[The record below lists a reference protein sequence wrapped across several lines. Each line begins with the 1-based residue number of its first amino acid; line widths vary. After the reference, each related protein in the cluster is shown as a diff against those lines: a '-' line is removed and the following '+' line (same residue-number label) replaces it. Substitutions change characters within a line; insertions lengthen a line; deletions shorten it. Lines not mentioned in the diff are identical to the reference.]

1 MARKDVKFDITAQD
15 KTKAAFD
22 AAERH
27 VKGLS
32 DTVGRFKGAIGA
44 AFAVAGVAALAKFTK
59 EAITATAALDK
70 AASMA
75 GVTAGQFQ
83 ELAYATERYSVSQE
97 ALTDGLKEL
106 ALRTDEY
113 VRTGVGPAKESLE
126 RLGFTQDELNG
137 RLSNTGDLFQE
148 VISRMEKLETTAAK
162 VRVADELFGGTGGE
176 QFVRLVEA
184 GAARIAEL
192 REEARRLG
200 FVFSDEMVRA
210 AQQANAELERMERV
224 LSTNLTRLLI
234 GLAPTII
241 RLGNAAAEAAP
252 KIKAFIDGF
261 LPDSLKGADS
271 LRAELD
277 EILALIG
284 KLTELE
290 NEYQNK
296 SALGKAPFFVD
307 HLARESILED
317 LEARAEEL
325 RQLIKLAQES
335 EDAVR
340 AGLEGGDTTSTL
352 NRQKDALESYMDS
365 LRKQVTLAQYD
376 ERARR
381 RVVAVM
387 RAQEAAQ
394 REGKKLTE
402 EQTDEIRKNI
412 DTLEVWEQHW
422 REVEDTERDAQRQAD
437 ETNRRIAE
445 GTEAAFDVA
454 SRAIEN
460 WARTGKF
467 SFRDF
472 AADAIRM
479 IGDIVK
485 AWATAQVTSSAG
497 GGLGGILGGIFGG
510 LGGIF
515 GGGVTPDFG
524 GSFFAASSIGAPATS
539 FAAMPAIPL
548 AKGGVMTSRGLM
560 PLNRYA
566 GGGVART
573 PQLAMFG
580 EGDGAEAYVPLP
592 DGRSIPVTM
601 KGGGGGVTNVF
612 QIDARGAEVGVE
624 ERIKAVLLEM
634 MPDITEAS
642 LGRVLQHRREN
653 PTAFLAA

>member
-15 KTKAAFD
+15 KTKAAFE

-32 DTVGRFKGAIGA
+32 ATVGRFKGAIGA
-44 AFAVAGVAALAKFTK
+44 AFAVAGVAALVKFTK
-59 EAITATAALDK
+59 EAITAADAIGKVADRIGIGTDALQKYRYALEISGVAQEQTDRGLEKFVRNMGELGRSSSETQTALRDLDPAL
-70 AASMA
+70 
-75 GVTAGQFQ
+75 
-83 ELAYATERYSVSQE
+83 LANLRTMGSIEEQLDATFE
-97 ALTDGLKEL
+97 ALAGYSSEAQRAAVASATFG
-106 ALRTDEY
+106 
-113 VRTGVGPAKESLE
+113 RTGGRMIVGIKDGIDAFRDLQAEAE
-126 RLGFTQDELNG
+126 RLGFV
-137 RLSNTGDLFQE
+137 LSD
-148 VISRMEKLETTAAK
+148 R
-162 VRVADELFGGTGGE
+162 
-176 QFVRLVEA
+176 
-184 GAARIAEL
+184 
-192 REEARRLG
+192 
-200 FVFSDEMVRA
+200 MVRA
-210 AQQANAELERMERV
+210 AEAANDQLTRMERV

-340 AGLEGGDTTSTL
+340 AGLEGSGTTSTL
-352 NRQKDALESYMDS
+352 NNQKDALESYMDS